1 MYKLDENYFFD
12 EQTGDF
18 YSSCEKKDTKM
29 NLAHLEFTLLKLL
42 MESEEKYIP
51 SQKIQSMLYGGGAFN
66 ADNNVRQLILKIN
79 KKFNPE
85 RYESRKSNPEAPN
98 LKDWKKWGIFSD
110 GSGRGYYLYLPEPEY
125 LFPLNNLMAR
135 NNHFTGR
142 DDLLETIVDGF
153 YNKKMGIQLL
163 SGMPGVGKT
172 QTALEFAHRNT
183 GRYSIIWWLNAEDEA
198 SLRVAC
204 KSFLDSRK
212 ELYDHD
218 NVSVGFCNFFNNQ
231 VDHWLLVY
239 DNAELSSRKQREIF
253 SLYLPAERRVG
264 NILITTRTCVEFY
277 GISPINVGVFT
288 QEEAVKYIRSVV
300 GKSSAKGDKYLA
312 KRLGYLPL
320 PISYAAAYIKQTPQ
334 FNCTGYLKELS
345 RKGIRIFEDSD
356 NICLDYYKKTV
367 RATFLISIESYKRQ
381 AEQGDSFM
389 AGIVQFIFDCAYFPS
404 SFIDLDMIAI
414 FGDSLSPEFNQI
426 MKDPFSLRKMVQI
439 LIASSLFY
447 NVTISDSDPVH
458 GGLILG
464 IHRLLREVLA
474 AELHPVFPE
483 TLDYF
488 YSVYPNTIH
497 IPLKLPNDILGQ
509 PWKINRNDVF
519 SILPIIKQKYTIL
532 TLLGSNPIAESIFIM
547 NNMQNFLC
555 SFREKSNPPIDAD
568 YLIGTGFLESE
579 DDFPDFV
586 SSLPSRVVRLLYFYY
601 LIWEILIETV
611 LPSCGNLVGIKDLGR
626 YTEEQTGWIVDLFA
640 SYFFCSALPPSIKQ
654 EDIDSSNTNL
664 RPLLQDMITC
674 MGVHLFR
681 DIIMSDNNE
690 QFAFFRDEG
699 IGSFPNTENL
709 MNDKNELLFAFLRDR
724 GIDPFSVIEEPT

>member
-12 EQTGDF
+12 EKTGDF
-18 YSSCEKKDTKM
+18 YSSREKREPETT
-29 NLAHLEFTLLKLL
+29 LTPLEFMLLKLL
-42 MESEEKYIP
+42 MDAEKKYIP
-51 SQKIQSMLYGGGAFN
+51 SKELQSVLCNEDAFTPGLS
-66 ADNNVRQLILKIN
+66 VRQLILKIN
-79 KKFNPE
+79 KKFNPKG
-85 RYESRKSNPEAPN
+85 RESKESGTKEFNA
-98 LKDWKKWGIFSD
+98 KKQEGWGVLS
-110 GSGRGYYLYLPEPEY
+110 SSSKRGYYLHLPEPEPEY
-125 LFPLNNLMAR
+125 PFPFNNLMVR

-142 DDLLETIVDGF
+142 EKLLRTIADGF

-172 QTALEFAHRNT
+172 QMALEFAHQNT
-183 GRYSIIWWLNAEDEA
+183 ERYSIIWWLNAEDEA

-212 ELYDHD
+212 EPCDHD
-218 NVSVGFCNFFNNQ
+218 DVSVKFCNFFNNQ

-239 DNAELSSRKQREIF
+239 DNAELSSREQREIF
-253 SLYLPAERRVG
+253 SSYLPAERRAG
-264 NILITTRTCVEFY
+264 NILITTRTCTDFY
-277 GISPINVGVFT
+277 GISPIHVDVFT

-367 RATFLISIESYKRQ
+367 RATFLISIEKYKKQ

-389 AGIVQFIFDCAYFPS
+389 AGVVQFIFSCAYFPS
-404 SFIDLDMIAI
+404 SLIDLEVISI
-414 FGDSLSPEFNQI
+414 FCHSLYPEFNQI
-426 MKDPFSLRKMVQI
+426 MKDPFSLRKMAQM

-447 NVTISDSDPVH
+447 NVAISDSDPVH
-458 GGLILG
+458 DGLILG
-464 IHRLLREVLA
+464 IHRLLQEVLA

-483 TLDYF
+483 KLDYF

-497 IPLKLPNDILGQ
+497 IPLKLPNDKLGR

-519 SILPIIKQKYTIL
+519 SILPIITQKYITL
-532 TLLGSNPIAESIFIM
+532 TLLGPNPIAESIFIM
-547 NNMQNFLC
+547 NNMQIFFH
-555 SFREKSNPPIDAD
+555 SFQKKSNPPIDAD

-579 DDFPDFV
+579 NDFPDFV

-601 LIWEILIETV
+601 SLWEILIETV
-611 LPSCGNLVGIKDLGR
+611 LPSCGDLVGIKDLGG
-626 YTEEQTGWIVDLFA
+626 YTEKQAGWIVDLFA
-640 SYFFCSALPPSIKQ
+640 SYFFCIALPPVINP
-654 EDIDSSNTNL
+654 ENIDSSKTDI
-664 RPLLQDMITC
+664 RPLLQEMILDA
-674 MGVHLFR
+674 GLYIFHN
-681 DIIMSDNNE
+681 IMSDKNE
-690 QFAFFRDEG
+690 QFAFFRNEG
-699 IGSFPNTENL
+699 IGQFP
-709 MNDKNELLFAFLRDR
+709 A
-724 GIDPFSVIEEPT
+724 PEEHT

>member
-464 IHRLLREVLA
+464 IHRLLREVL
-474 AELHPVFPE
+474 ELHPVFPE

-681 DIIMSDNNE
+681 DIIMSDKNE